1 MNFMP
6 KISFIFYLIP
16 FPMRF
21 LESRAIIQKAIMK
34 AQIPEKRNYNFYL
47 WYPSKKTL
55 ETLLVFKVSLLHL
68 QNTKKLYKYPKFPKQ
83 KNKEQLY

>member
-47 WYPSKKTL
+47 WYPSKKNIGNF
-55 ETLLVFKVSLLHL
+55 VGF
-68 QNTKKLYKYPKFPKQ
+68 
-83 KNKEQLY
+83 